1 MVGILDDLDAEK
13 NRILGVNPSDRPDP
27 WAGSED
33 KLEEWIGL
41 PPLGSSRPKRQSP
54 QPQKRQPQKLQPL
67 NESRM
72 VVDVILLHS
81 ITDVILPSDFR
92 DQIEYARVLKTQS
105 LLVKSG
111 YLPGYTIE
119 VSIGNILHRRRVFDP
134 VKTVSDARQSSEF
147 ILALTKAIK
156 SISDYKRTKIS

>member
-1 MVGILDDLDAEK
+1 MVGILDDLDAERD
-13 NRILGVNPSDRPDP
+13 RILGVNPSDRPDP

-41 PPLGSSRPKRQSP
+41 PPLGSPRPKRQSS
-54 QPQKRQPQKLQPL
+54 QPQKRQSL

-92 DQIEYARVLKTQS
+92 DQIEYARVLKVQS
-105 LLVKSG
+105 SLVKSG

-134 VKTVSDARQSSEF
+134 VKTISDARQSSEF